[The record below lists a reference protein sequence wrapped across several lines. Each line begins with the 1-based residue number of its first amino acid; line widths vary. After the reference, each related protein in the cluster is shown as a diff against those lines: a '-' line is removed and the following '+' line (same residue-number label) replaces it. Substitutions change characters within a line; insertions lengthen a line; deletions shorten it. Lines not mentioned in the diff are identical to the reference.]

1 MSGDINTL
9 AGALVYIGT
18 EGFVPS
24 PDNDASAYEAD
35 TWVLVG
41 GVETLP
47 EYGDSANEVEQIL
60 IGDNR
65 VRRAKGARNAGGG
78 DLVCANLAAD
88 AGHIRMKEAVESN
101 LNYPIKIAYNDKIT
115 ALGTGSTDYF
125 RALIMSARRGGG
137 GADDPDRITFMMG
150 INTPITTSPAT

>member
-1 MSGDINTL
+1 MAGDINTL
-9 AGALVYIGT
+9 VGARVYIGT

-24 PDNDASAYEAD
+24 PDNDPSAYEAD
-35 TWVLVG
+35 SWIEVG

-60 IGDNR
+60 IADRR
-65 VRRAKGARNAGGG
+65 VRKAKGARNAGGG
-78 DLVCANLAAD
+78 DLVCANIAAD

-101 LNYPIKIAYNDKIT
+101 LNYPIKIVYDDKLT
-115 ALGTGSTDYF
+115 ALGSGSTDYF
-125 RALIMSARRGGG
+125 RALIMSARRNGG

-150 INTPITTSPAT
+150 INTEITTSPAT